1 MATPKKKPNPAGLIA
16 IANPNLAKKLNDDEQ
31 EASATQADPQAA
43 KKKALDLA
51 SFEKDKWKA
60 VLTLNMFRYALAL
73 YLIGLITLP
82 RVFPNF
88 ASVNKLLYPGMFKIA
103 AITLLISAVCFTI
116 FTSTKKFTLSQILTV
131 QFVVDV
137 LLAGALVHATGSI
150 ESNFSL
156 LFFIIVTT
164 GSVVLRR
171 KHALAL
177 ASGATIMLFYE
188 HVYSFWRANAVIE
201 AKLDTLAVY
210 CVILMIAGWSISYLA
225 SRLRN
230 AELKSYVPGSESI
243 EEFLVREEKAALAAA
258 LESTN
263 GNKTEAAKLIGM
275 SFRSFRYKLTKY
287 DMG

>member
-1 MATPKKKPNPAGLIA
+1 MATAKKKPNPAGLIA
-16 IANPNLAKKLNDDEQ
+16 IANPNLAKKLNNDVE
-31 EASATQADPQAA
+31 EPSLHNVEPSAA
-43 KKKALDLA
+43 KKALDLA

-73 YLIGLITLP
+73 YLLGLIALP
-82 RVFPNF
+82 QIFPNF
-88 ASVNKLLYPGMFKIA
+88 ASVENLLYPGMFKAGAIA
-103 AITLLISAVCFTI
+103 LLLSAVCFTV
-116 FTSTKKFTLSQILTV
+116 FTSTKKFALNHILTV

-137 LLAGALVHATGSI
+137 LLAGLLVHATGSI
-150 ESNFSL
+150 GSNFSL

-188 HVYSFWRANAVIE
+188 HVYSFWGSNAVVE

-210 CVILMIAGWSISYLA
+210 CIILMIAGWSISYLA

-243 EEFLVREEKAALAAA
+243 EDFLVREEKAALAAA

-275 SFRSFRYKLTKY
+275 TFRSFRYKLTKY